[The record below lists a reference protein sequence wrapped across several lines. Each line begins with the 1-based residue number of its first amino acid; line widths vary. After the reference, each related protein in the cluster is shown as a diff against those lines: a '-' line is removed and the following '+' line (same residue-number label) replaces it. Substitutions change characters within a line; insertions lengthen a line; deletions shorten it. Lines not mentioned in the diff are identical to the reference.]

1 VSRHTD
7 VEGVRAPSAHSS
19 RIDGLKVRRP
29 CHEGIVDAEDLD
41 GLGRQLTTV
50 GASLAGSRGLFLVE
64 LVELMLI
71 EDCFT
76 HPPLIRNHKSL
87 AASDHK
93 GCASNRKVQPR
104 LQSHFGLS
112 AVRSHVVASHSWPIV
127 RRDTEF
133 AAIRSA
139 LVGEQGVCGIVV
151 IGAAG
156 VGKTTLAR
164 SVTQS
169 LPAPVRWVAGTESA
183 RSLPLGVFA
192 HLVGQGTARDPIA
205 FMAAA
210 RETLC
215 SGENSM
221 LGVDDAHLLDHLSA
235 TLLHQ
240 LALEGSARIVATI
253 RSGEEV
259 PDAITS
265 LWKDGY
271 LERLQLSPFNQ
282 AECVGLIERVLGG
295 RLEGMSADLMWEAS
309 GGNAL
314 FVRHLVEGALEAGT
328 LRQVRGVWQLRGGTA
343 VTSELASLLDG
354 RIEQLPEQEAHVLR
368 LLAFAEPL
376 ALDTLSELAGTDI
389 VESAE
394 RRGLI
399 RVVEDSEDLD
409 VRFTHPLY
417 GEVIRHG
424 LGRAGTR
431 RLKGELFRAMEKRTI
446 RTPAQRIRLAELAL
460 DSDAAAEPSLL
471 VAAAQDAI
479 ALTNMMVG
487 ERLAL
492 AAVSCENSLVAS
504 ELLARSL
511 LWQGKAAEAER
522 ILGSFDP
529 AGMNELDLVRWG
541 STRVANLQWSMGDAE
556 RADELLQMLRSRVT
570 HPALRLVVDGM
581 ASASLLFENRIDAA
595 ITLSEAVLA
604 DSAAPPFAVEWAVFA
619 GTLAAALTGRTGKVT
634 EIIARGQQVEDKV
647 DGLLRCLIAYGEI
660 RALVLAGEFDTAE
673 ERSADI
679 VRITSP
685 GQYLAWGMAN
695 VLVGTVEAA
704 RGQFRAVTGR
714 MEEAVAA
721 LTAESAAS
729 WSFPARLLLAQSYC
743 ALGEVEAGRKIVAE
757 LRSRVGRHVAV
768 FEPQL
773 RIAEAWLAAT
783 GGQVSGAISAAL
795 EAADAAAGSGQQA
808 VELMALHAAARFGD
822 RSSLQRLVDVAKGID
837 GPLAAVDADHAAGL
851 LNGDAN
857 AVFSA
862 AQQFEH
868 AGALLSA
875 ADAAAQAAALFDAA
889 GDRRNAVDAAASADR
904 LAAACGGVQTPEL
917 LVASN
922 PLPLSV
928 REREIAHLVAQGL
941 SNRDIAERLVVS
953 TRTVESHIYKA
964 CIKVDVSDREGLAIL
979 IRRGGG
985 PPKRID

>member
-1 VSRHTD
+1 
-7 VEGVRAPSAHSS
+7 
-19 RIDGLKVRRP
+19 
-29 CHEGIVDAEDLD
+29 
-41 GLGRQLTTV
+41 
-50 GASLAGSRGLFLVE
+50 
-64 LVELMLI
+64 M
-71 EDCFT
+71 
-76 HPPLIRNHKSL
+76 
-87 AASDHK
+87 
-93 GCASNRKVQPR
+93 
-104 LQSHFGLS
+104 
-112 AVRSHVVASHSWPIV
+112 V

-139 LVGEQGVCGIVV
+139 LVEKQDVCGIVV

-169 LPAPVRWVAGTESA
+169 LPARVRWVAGTESA

-192 HLVGQGTARDPIA
+192 HLVGPGTARDPIA

-215 SGENSM
+215 SDENSM
-221 LGVDDAHLLDHLSA
+221 LGVDDAQLLDHLSA

-282 AECVGLIERVLGG
+282 AECVGLIEQVLGG

-343 VTSELASLLDG
+343 VTSELASLLDD
-354 RIEQLPEQEAHVLR
+354 RIEQLPEEEAHVLR

-376 ALDTLSELAGTDI
+376 ALDTLSELAGADI

-431 RLKGELFRAMEKRTI
+431 RLKGELVRAMEKRTI

-460 DSDAAAEPSLL
+460 DSDVAAEPSLL

-479 ALTNMMVG
+479 ALTNITVG
-487 ERLAL
+487 ERLAR
-492 AAVSCENSLVAS
+492 AAVSRENSLVAS

-511 LWQGKAAEAER
+511 LWQGEAAEAEH

-541 STRVANLQWSMGDAE
+541 TTRAANLQWSMGDAE
-556 RADELLQMLRSRVT
+556 RADEVLQMVQSRIT
-570 HPALRLVVDGM
+570 HPALSLVVDGM
-581 ASASLLFENRIDAA
+581 ASASLVFENRIDAA
-595 ITLSEAVLA
+595 IALSEAVLA
-604 DSAAPPFAVEWAVFA
+604 DPAAKPLAVEWAVFA
-619 GTLAAALTGRTGKVT
+619 GALSAALTGRTGKVT
-634 EIIARGQQVEDKV
+634 EIIARGRQVEDKV
-647 DGLLRCLIAYGEI
+647 DGFLRCLSAYGEI

-704 RGQFRAVTGR
+704 RGQFRAVMGR

-721 LTAESAAS
+721 LTAEKAAAS

-743 ALGEVEAGRKIVAE
+743 ALGELEAGRKIVAE
-757 LRSRVGRHVAV
+757 LRGRVGRHVAM

-773 RIAEAWLAAT
+773 RIAEAWLAAAQ
-783 GGQVSGAISAAL
+783 GQVSGAIAAAL

-837 GPLAAVDADHAAGL
+837 GPLAAADADHAAGL
-851 LNGDAN
+851 LNDDAD

-862 AQQFEH
+862 ARQFEH

-889 GDRRNAVDAAASADR
+889 GDRRNAVDAAATADR
-904 LAAACGGVQTPEL
+904 LAAACGGIQTPAL

-941 SNRDIAERLVVS
+941 SNREIAERLVVS
-953 TRTVESHIYKA
+953 TRTVESHIYHA

-985 PPKRID
+985 SPRRID

>member
-29 CHEGIVDAEDLD
+29 YHEGIVDAEDLD

-112 AVRSHVVASHSWPIV
+112 TVRSHVVASHSWPIV

-253 RSGEEV
+253 RSGEDV

>member
-1 VSRHTD
+1 
-7 VEGVRAPSAHSS
+7 
-19 RIDGLKVRRP
+19 
-29 CHEGIVDAEDLD
+29 
-41 GLGRQLTTV
+41 
-50 GASLAGSRGLFLVE
+50 
-64 LVELMLI
+64 
-71 EDCFT
+71 
-76 HPPLIRNHKSL
+76 
-87 AASDHK
+87 
-93 GCASNRKVQPR
+93 
-104 LQSHFGLS
+104 
-112 AVRSHVVASHSWPIV
+112 
-127 RRDTEF
+127 
-133 AAIRSA
+133 
-139 LVGEQGVCGIVV
+139 VCGIVV

-169 LPAPVRWVAGTESA
+169 LPARVRWVAGTESA

-192 HLVGQGTARDPIA
+192 HLVGPGTARDPIA

-215 SGENSM
+215 SDENSM
-221 LGVDDAHLLDHLSA
+221 LGVDDAQLLDHLSA

-271 LERLQLSPFNQ
+271 LERLQLCPFNQ
-282 AECVGLIERVLGG
+282 AECVGLIEQVLGG

-343 VTSELASLLDG
+343 VTSELASLLDD

-376 ALDTLSELAGTDI
+376 ALDTLSELAGADI

-431 RLKGELFRAMEKRTI
+431 RLKGELVRAMEKRTI

-460 DSDAAAEPSLL
+460 DSDVAAEPSLL

-479 ALTNMMVG
+479 ALTNITVG
-487 ERLAL
+487 ERLAR
-492 AAVSCENSLVAS
+492 AAVSRENSLVAS

-511 LWQGKAAEAER
+511 LWQGEAAEAER

-541 STRVANLQWSMGDAE
+541 TTRAANLQWSMGDAE
-556 RADELLQMLRSRVT
+556 RADEVLQMVRSRIT
-570 HPALRLVVDGM
+570 HPALSLVVDGM
-581 ASASLLFENRIDAA
+581 ASASLVFENRIDAA
-595 ITLSEAVLA
+595 IALSEAVLA
-604 DSAAPPFAVEWAVFA
+604 DPAAKPLAVEWAVFA
-619 GTLAAALTGRTGKVT
+619 GALAAALTGRTGKVT
-634 EIIARGQQVEDKV
+634 EIIARGRQVEDKV
-647 DGLLRCLIAYGEI
+647 DGFLRCLSAYGEI

-704 RGQFRAVTGR
+704 RGQFRAVMGR

-721 LTAESAAS
+721 LTAEKAAAS

-743 ALGEVEAGRKIVAE
+743 ALGELEAGRKIVAE
-757 LRSRVGRHVAV
+757 LRGRVGRHVAM

-773 RIAEAWLAAT
+773 RIAEAWLAAAE
-783 GGQVSGAISAAL
+783 GQVSGAISAAL
-795 EAADAAAGSGQQA
+795 EAADAATGSGQHA

-837 GPLAAVDADHAAGL
+837 GPLAAADVDHAAGL
-851 LNGDAN
+851 LNDDAD

-862 AQQFEH
+862 ARQFEH

-889 GDRRNAVDAAASADR
+889 GDRRNAVDAAATADR
-904 LAAACGGVQTPEL
+904 LAAACGGIQTPAL

-941 SNRDIAERLVVS
+941 SNREIAERLVVS

-985 PPKRID
+985 SPRRID